1 MTAEPKY
8 DMTVHPTHAL
18 VRSQSNGAAAHQV
31 TFPSCDCAD
40 FINRRGKLIEVD
52 GGLAVTLCKH
62 VAEGLRRIGGWHR
75 DETAAPQQAAVYYN
89 LMHGDVKELLRG
101 PVVGFS
107 PREANQVISKA
118 THDGEAVF
126 KGFLTD
132 LPADGILTYDQTTSR
147 YTLTVTGRVQ
157 AAGMNRATAYDK
169 LLEASVSRSEA
180 NRVLRE
186 AAFNGSSWAR
196 PPGTGALLV
205 RHEGG
210 IDDGLFFIPGTPA

>member
-1 MTAEPKY
+1 MAAEPRY

-75 DETAAPQQAAVYYN
+75 DETAVPQQAAAYYN

-132 LPADGILTYDQTTSR
+132 LPADGTLTYDQLTSR
-147 YTLTVTGRVQ
+147 YTLTVAGRAQV
-157 AAGMNRATAYDK
+157 AGMNRATAFDK
-169 LLEASVSRSEA
+169 LLEAGVIP
-180 NRVLRE
+180 RE
-186 AAFNGSSWAR
+186 ATRAMHEAVVSGSSYAGR
-196 PPGTGALLV
+196 PGKPALTV

-210 IDDGLFFIPGTPA
+210 IGDGLFFIKPPA